1 MTKHYSTGP
10 AIATGLCA
18 TVLVLAACSQQA
30 SNSGAAPA
38 SSASAPAVSSTAP
51 ASSSTASAQ
60 QAYTPPTADQLYQLV
75 APIALFPDKLVAQ
88 VLAGSTYPDQI
99 TSAQN
104 LVTQNPNLK
113 GDLLQ
118 AAVQPQGWD
127 PSVKGLTQFP
137 SVLGQMAQ
145 NIQWTTALGQA
156 YVNDPT
162 DVLNAIQV
170 MRQRASAQG
179 NLRSSAQQQVVTQ
192 PAQQVVQS
200 EDQSGYVQSGSAPP
214 VYSGPDVVPPP
225 GQIIQ
230 IEPAQP
236 DAVYVPS
243 YDPQTVYGGEVPYYP
258 SYQYV
263 QPGYSTGE
271 VVAVGAV
278 AFGAAIVIGSLLDS
292 HHGGWHS
299 WGMNWGGGGGY
310 NSGGP
315 GGGWHHPAVVY
326 NNQTY
331 VSRSTTVV
339 NRYTTINNVTN
350 NRYNTVNNSTVTNN
364 HTFNNGATS
373 NVPNSV
379 ANNRDQFNRN
389 VPNNLA
395 NNAATHPHPAGRPM
409 SVPNFGHAGYPP
421 ATAAQPVRSA
431 QAPHPTEAPRPNIV
445 RQPANAAASAHAA
458 AAERAQQATPHLQPA
473 AAHPAPQATHQTPQ
487 PQRTQPAFHPAPAA
501 QQAHPQSPHSQPPHP
516 AVAPAPRPQPPA
528 QHAAPPRPQPQPQAH
543 PAPQPQHQN
552 NGNAHQSAPKK
563 KDDNQH

>member
-1 MTKHYSTGP
+1 VTKRYSTGP
-10 AIATGLCA
+10 AIAAGLCA
-18 TVLVLAACSQQA
+18 TMLVLAACSQQA
-30 SNSGAAPA
+30 SNAGNAPA
-38 SSASAPAVSSTAP
+38 ASSTAP
-51 ASSSTASAQ
+51 ASSSTAPAQ
-60 QAYTPPTADQLYQLV
+60 QAYTPPSADQLYQLV

-99 TSAQN
+99 TAAEN

-118 AAVQPQGWD
+118 AAVQPQSWD

-137 SVLGQMAQ
+137 SVLSQMAQ
-145 NIQWTTALGQA
+145 NVQWTTALGQA
-156 YVNDPT
+156 YANDPT

-170 MRQRASAQG
+170 MRQRAAAQG

-200 EDQSGYVQSGSAPP
+200 EDQSGYVESGAPP
-214 VYSGPDVVPPP
+214 VYAGPDVVPPP

-243 YDPQTVYGGEVPYYP
+243 YDPQTVYGGDVAYYP
-258 SYQYV
+258 GYQYV

-299 WGMNWGGGGGY
+299 WGMNWGGGGGGY
-310 NSGGP
+310 N
-315 GGGWHHPAVVY
+315 GGGRRHPAVVY

-331 VSRSTTVV
+331 VSRSTTVI

-350 NRYNTVNNSTVTNN
+350 NRYNTVND
-364 HTFNNGATS
+364 HRTFNNGAPT
-373 NVPNSV
+373 
-379 ANNRDQFNRN
+379 N

-395 NNAATHPHPAGRPM
+395 RNEAAHPHPAGQPM
-409 SVPNFGHAGYPP
+409 SVPNFSHAGYAP
-421 ATAAQPVRSA
+421 AAAPHATPEAARPA
-431 QAPHPTEAPRPNIV
+431 QAPHVTEAARPNIV
-445 RQPANAAASAHAA
+445 HQPANAAAPAHPAA
-458 AAERAQQATPHLQPA
+458 VAHTQAAMPHAQPA
-473 AAHPAPQATHQTPQ
+473 AARPAPQAPH
-487 PQRTQPAFHPAPAA
+487 PAPHPAPAA
-501 QQAHPQSPHSQPPHP
+501 QPAHPQPPHP
-516 AVAPAPRPQPPA
+516 AAAPAPRPQPPA
-528 QHAAPPRPQPQPQAH
+528 QHAPAPHPQPQAH
-543 PAPQPQHQN
+543 PAPPAHPQPQHQN
-552 NGNAHQSAPKK
+552 NGNTHQPPPKR